1 VFFLLGLICGGIG
14 AWYVRPLQRTVSQ
27 SYPLFRKP
35 WLSFSVQVFAFTC
48 AFYGGMQLP
57 GKVFPKFTPS
67 KFEGVNHSYYTS
79 SQDIVSKFRLFETM
93 ETQDSQ
99 NDVASYLSV
108 YSTQPLTKNEM
119 MDNLALHALKEFDL
133 GKMF

>member
-1 VFFLLGLICGGIG
+1 M
-14 AWYVRPLQRTVSQ
+14 
-27 SYPLFRKP
+27 
-35 WLSFSVQVFAFTC
+35 QVFAFTC

-67 KFEGVNHSYYTS
+67 KFEGVSHSYYTS